1 MSKPYVLVVD
11 DEPDIRALVK
21 EILEDEGCEVRVA
34 QDGEHARAALRERD
48 PDLVLL
54 DIWMPDIDGIS
65 FFKQNLA
72 LQQPKIPVIVMSG
85 HGTVET
91 AVEATR
97 LGAYAFLE
105 KPLSLNKL
113 LPAVEG
119 ALAAAKTDAAPDK
132 AAARR
137 ATLEAQLIGKS
148 ALMQHLRE
156 QIGRLAQYDMPV
168 LLLGESGSGK
178 GAAARYLHALSGRKG
193 KPFVELRLAALPEA
207 SFEVMLF
214 GQEEG
219 AQITPGAFERA
230 AGGTLYLANVEV
242 LPAPLQARLVNV
254 IRNGSLVRV
263 RGVQE
268 IKTSVRLV
276 SSTRVDLAGLV
287 EEGEFHQDLYHGLKG
302 AVIAMPP
309 LREHVEDV
317 PDLLNFFV
325 DALVVKQNLPYRHFP
340 LPVQNRLRNYQW
352 PGNVRELV
360 NLVRQLLIS
369 ASLEEI
375 ALEEVEAL
383 LKPAL
388 PSADNFLHEMFARPL
403 REARDYFEK
412 AYLEYHLQ
420 QEGGSVGRVA
430 KIAGVERT
438 HLYRKMRALGVEMK
452 PGK

>member
-1 MSKPYVLVVD
+1 MTKPYVLVVD

-54 DIWMPDIDGIS
+54 DIWMPDIDGIT

-72 LQQPKIPVIVMSG
+72 QQPRIPVIVMSG

-119 ALAAAKTDAAPDK
+119 ALASAKSAAGQEKVS
-132 AAARR
+132 ARR
-137 ATLEAQLIGKS
+137 AAFDVQLVGKS
-148 ALMQHLRE
+148 ALMQHLRD
-156 QIGRLAQYDMPV
+156 QIGRVAHYDMPV

-178 GAAARYLHALSGRKG
+178 GAAARYLHASSARKD

-207 SFEVMLF
+207 SFEAMLF

-219 AQITPGAFERA
+219 AQSTPGAFERA
-230 AGGTLYLANVEV
+230 DGGTLYLANIEA
-242 LPAPLQARLVNV
+242 LPEPAQARLLNV

-263 RGVQE
+263 RGAQE
-268 IKTSVRLV
+268 VRTNVRLV
-276 SSTRVDLAGLV
+276 CSAHGDLAALV
-287 EEGEFHQDLYHGLKG
+287 AEGEFRQDLYHGLKG
-302 AVIAMPP
+302 AVVTVPP
-309 LREHVEDV
+309 LRDHIEDV

-325 DALVVKQNLPYRHFP
+325 DTLVLKQGLPYRHFP

-352 PGNVRELV
+352 PGNVLELV

-375 ALEEVEAL
+375 ALDEVETL

-388 PSADNFLHEMFARPL
+388 PSADNFLHEMFALPL

-438 HLYRKMRALGVEMK
+438 HLYRKMRALGVDMK